1 LKKKNSDGYTCKKVT
16 TLKYRRPITMDK
28 SIILSEDVK
37 AYFSSHAA
45 LAALGRKVSKLK
57 VFEPITQ
64 TVQIAQKTVKYRP
77 SEKLLDA
84 FISLLAG
91 VQGLVEINK
100 CLKAD
105 VGLQRAFGRTGCAEQ
120 SVVQDTLDAC
130 TVENVSQMHQAMQRI
145 FRRHSQTYRHDYQLD
160 WQVLDVDITGRPCG
174 KKAKFASKGYFAKQ
188 RNRRG
193 RQAGYVIG
201 SWYEEIVVERLFAGK
216 TQLNTA
222 LQPLLQAAEQV
233 LELDE
238 GKRQRTIVRI
248 DSGGGSVG
256 EINWLLERDYQVH
269 GKDYSG
275 VRAKAL
281 ADSVSEWISDPADS
295 SRQMGWVTLPA
306 DLYCRPVQRIAVR
319 CRKKNGQWGYG
330 VILSTLSA
338 QAVLLLT
345 GAYLQD
351 VDDPKAVLLAYVHFY
366 DQRGGSVEIEIKED
380 KQGLASP
387 KRNKRR
393 FEAQQV
399 LIQLEALAHNVLI
412 WARQWLAP
420 HCPKIARFGIKRLV
434 RDVFQIAGLLIW
446 DQALDLLHIV
456 LSQADP
462 FAKEL
467 STGLAVLLAQ
477 EHVVVSL
484 GET

>member
-1 LKKKNSDGYTCKKVT
+1 MNE
-16 TLKYRRPITMDK
+16 
-28 SIILSEDVK
+28 SIILSESVK
-37 AYFSSHAA
+37 AYFSSHAS

-57 VFEPITQ
+57 VFAPI
-64 TVQIAQKTVKYRP
+64 VQKVKIGQKTVKHRP
-77 SEKLLDA
+77 SEKLMDA

-91 VQGLVEINK
+91 AHGLVEINK
-100 CLKAD
+100 RLKAD
-105 VGLQRAFGRTGCAEQ
+105 VGLQRAFGRTGCTEQ

-130 TVENVSQMHQAMQRI
+130 TAENVSQTHQAMQTI
-145 FRRHSQTYRHDYQLD
+145 FRRHSQTYRHDYRLD
-160 WQVLDVDITGRPCG
+160 WQLLDVDMTGRLCG

-193 RQAGYVIG
+193 RQEGYVIG
-201 SWYEEIVVERLFAGK
+201 TWYEEIVVERLFAGK
-216 TQLNTA
+216 TQLHTA
-222 LQPLLQAAEQV
+222 LRPLLEAAESI

-238 GKRQRTIVRI
+238 AKRKRTIVRS
-248 DSGGGSVG
+248 DSGGGSV
-256 EINWLLERDYQVH
+256 EDVNWALGKGYQVH

-275 VRAKAL
+275 VRAKTL
-281 ADSVSEWISDPADS
+281 AESVTQWFTDPADP
-295 SRQMGWVTLPA
+295 SRQMGWVTA
-306 DLYCRPVQRIAVR
+306 ETDLYCQPVKRIAVR

-330 VILSTLSA
+330 VILSTLSP
-338 QAVLLLT
+338 QDVLLLT
-345 GAYLQD
+345 GGYVQD

-366 DQRGGSVEIEIKED
+366 DQRGGGVEIEIKQD
-380 KQGLASP
+380 KQGLSTS

-420 HCPKIARFGIKRLV
+420 HCPKIARLGLKRLV
-434 RDVFQIAGLLIW
+434 RDVFQMDGFLIF
-446 DQALDLLHIV
+446 DQSLDLLQIV

-462 FAKEL
+462 WAKEL
-467 STGLAVLLAQ
+467 SAGLAPFLAREQ
-477 EHVVVSL
+477 IALSL

>member
-1 LKKKNSDGYTCKKVT
+1 MNE
-16 TLKYRRPITMDK
+16 
-28 SIILSEDVK
+28 SIILSEEVK
-37 AYFSSHAA
+37 AYFSSHAS

-57 VFEPITQ
+57 VFEPIAQ
-64 TVQIAQKTVKYRP
+64 KVKIAQKTVKYRP
-77 SEKLLDA
+77 SEKLMDA
-84 FISLLAG
+84 FIGLLAG
-91 VQGLVEINK
+91 AHGLVEINK

-130 TVENVSQMHQAMQRI
+130 RAENVSQIHQAMTAI
-145 FRRHSQTYRHDYQLD
+145 FRRHSQTYRHDYRLD
-160 WQVLDVDITGRPCG
+160 WQLLDVDMTGRVCG

-193 RQAGYVIG
+193 RQEGYVIG
-201 SWYEEIVVERLFAGK
+201 TWYEEIVVERLFDGK
-216 TQLNTA
+216 TQLHTA
-222 LQPLLQAAEQV
+222 LRPLLEAAESS
-233 LELDE
+233 LELE
-238 GKRQRTIVRI
+238 EAKRERTIVRS
-248 DSGGGSVG
+248 DSGGGSV
-256 EINWLLERDYQVH
+256 EDVNWALGKGYQVH

-275 VRAKAL
+275 VRAKTL
-281 ADSVSEWISDPADS
+281 GESVTEWFTDPADS
-295 SRQMGWVTLPA
+295 NRQMGWVTAAA
-306 DLYCRPVQRIAVR
+306 DMYCRPVKRIAVR

-330 VILSTLSA
+330 VIISTLSA
-338 QAVLLLT
+338 ADVLLLT
-345 GAYLQD
+345 GGYLQD

-366 DQRGGSVEIEIKED
+366 DQRGGGVEIEIKQD
-380 KQGLASP
+380 KQGLATS

-420 HCPKIARFGIKRLV
+420 RCPHIARLGLKRLV
-434 RDVFQIAGLLIW
+434 RDVFQMDGFLIFDQTFNLL
-446 DQALDLLHIV
+446 QIV

-462 FAKEL
+462 WAKEL
-467 STGLAVLLAQ
+467 SAGLAPFLAREQ
-477 EHVVVSL
+477 VALSL

>member
-1 LKKKNSDGYTCKKVT
+1 
-16 TLKYRRPITMDK
+16 MDK
-28 SIILSEDVK
+28 SIIINESVK

-64 TVQIAQKTVKYRP
+64 RVKIAQKTVKYRP

-84 FISLLAG
+84 FIAMLAG
-91 VQGLVEINK
+91 AQGMVEVNK
-100 CLKAD
+100 CVRAD
-105 VGLQRAFGRTGCAEQ
+105 LGLQRAFGRMGCAEQ
-120 SVVQDTLDAC
+120 SVVQATLDAC
-130 TVENVSQMHQAMQRI
+130 TAENVSQMHQAMEKI
-145 FRRHSQTYRHDYQLD
+145 FRRHSQASRHDYHLD
-160 WQVLDVDITGRPCG
+160 WQVLDVDMTGRPCG

-193 RQAGYVIG
+193 RQVGYVIG

-216 TQLNTA
+216 TQLNSA
-222 LQPLLQAAEQV
+222 LQPLLEATEQV

-256 EINWLLERDYQVH
+256 ELNWLLGRGYQVH

-281 ADSVSEWISDPADS
+281 AESVSEWISDPADS
-295 SRQMGWVTLPA
+295 SRQIGWLSLPA

-330 VILSTLSA
+330 VILSTLSP
-338 QAVLLLT
+338 QEVLLLT
-345 GAYLQD
+345 GGYEQE
-351 VDDPKAVLLAYVHFY
+351 VEDPEAVLLAYLNFY

-393 FEAQQV
+393 FEAQQI

-420 HCPKIARFGIKRLV
+420 HCPKIARLGIKRLV
-434 RDVFQIAGLLIW
+434 RDVFQMAGLLIW
-446 DQALDLLHIV
+446 DQALNLRQIV
-456 LSQADP
+456 LNATDP
-462 FAKEL
+462 FAREL
-467 STGLAVLLAQ
+467 STGLAVLLAH
-477 EHVVVSL
+477 EHVAVSL